1 MRQRHGVYQQGNV
14 LLESRIWRKAG
25 VYPTRKAHAKWGC
38 GKPQRQVQKRM
49 LKLLL
54 VSNNARGEGRSHAV
68 AVPVQQCETE
78 QLTKL
83 FTPGCLC
90 EQGSLNYGNLI
101 QVVVLTWGKNHFTS
115 RVSGKDKDQ

>member
-1 MRQRHGVYQQGNV
+1 
-14 LLESRIWRKAG
+14 
-25 VYPTRKAHAKWGC
+25 
-38 GKPQRQVQKRM
+38 M
-49 LKLLL
+49 LRPSL
-54 VSNNARGEGRSHAV
+54 VSSKARGEGRSHAV
-68 AVPVQQCETE
+68 VALVQQCETE

-115 RVSGKDKDQ
+115 RVLGKDKDQ